1 MVFCRLLSH
10 DEPTPGAQSLP
21 PPPRR
26 AVRSA
31 IAAGAGKEGLA
42 TAGCVG
48 GGATGGMGQP
58 GLGKMGEF

>member
-1 MVFCRLLSH
+1 MSH

-48 GGATGGMGQP
+48 GGAGGMGLGP
-58 GLGKMGEF
+58 GKNGRDLRVMT